1 MIKSNDIVMISPE
14 NNKDD
19 LQEDI
24 SIFVDKLPQKY
35 KSIIILYYYDLMKI
49 KDISKAINISEAAV
63 RKRLERARNLIK
75 EMMGGNQ

>member
-1 MIKSNDIVMISPE
+1 MISPE

-63 RKRLERARNLIK
+63 KKRLERARNLIK